1 MMVLRYMFGADDI
14 QNVPHR
20 EWLLDFK
27 QAIDDVRS
35 VLKEQCRGDEFI
47 GAKVG
52 ESTRY
57 RPRDVSNKPRQWQ
70 IIYTTIRILPAEE
83 MEWYLEDC
91 IALKQEFPDLVA
103 GFDIV
108 GDENVARP
116 LTDYIEPLLA
126 FKRRTND
133 LGLDLP
139 LILHAG
145 ETLSDG
151 GKADNNL
158 YDALLLGT
166 KRIGHGYVHGSP
178 WPMSFK
184 SGQIFNCETPQA
196 DGFVPR
202 ERDRAGSMSYL
213 VRVVS

>member
-1 MMVLRYMFGADDI
+1 
-14 QNVPHR
+14 
-20 EWLLDFK
+20 
-27 QAIDDVRS
+27 
-35 VLKEQCRGDEFI
+35 
-47 GAKVG
+47 
-52 ESTRY
+52 
-57 RPRDVSNKPRQWQ
+57 
-70 IIYTTIRILPAEE
+70 

-91 IALKQEFPDLVA
+91 ITLKQEFPDLIA

-108 GDENVARP
+108 GDENVMRP

-126 FKRRTND
+126 FKRRVND

-166 KRIGHGYVHGSP
+166 KRIGHG
-178 WPMSFK
+178 
-184 SGQIFNCETPQA
+184 
-196 DGFVPR
+196 
-202 ERDRAGSMSYL
+202 
-213 VRVVS
+213 